1 MQVPGAI
8 PSIYTHYT
16 SLSEEL
22 GAQPLPELLTALSSG
37 LRSISI
43 SHPLQV
49 LSDGQVIALCAVLPL
64 SNLEEVTFRVLSL
77 HTNSWVAIAD
87 TVTKCTRTL
96 KRLTLKQCIFKDNQ
110 GAANIAKTL
119 ALADLVSLDI
129 SDCKLGDDF
138 AMGLCEGRLL
148 KGDRL
153 TSLRLAGC
161 SLGDEGALRIAR
173 EFENTGMMSG
183 LKTLDLSYNRIS
195 DKGACALAA
204 MLVAEGE
211 QSSLP
216 LNSLELE
223 GNLIT
228 DVGCLALARAAKS
241 ALVLSRLNISLN
253 HATDATLHAI
263 ADCLRFSSGTL
274 KEVAV
279 GGARAFEN
287 AAVAI
292 IKAATRNNSLQLLD
306 LRGVPLSTEGVS
318 QLCQM
323 LRYTA
328 TLQSLFVDVE
338 SVEGAEAIARELPN
352 NRSLTHLKI
361 GGPVP
366 EQLTAQMNQTLAANT
381 MRVPGTSPARSSP
394 HIHAWIDAATLG
406 QAVSGHTAAA
416 AARDALRMQHSKLL
430 PQQCS
435 SPTQPASPNHA
446 RSPRSEAGSMFSHN
460 TQTTS
465 RTGRTGTSYLS
476 FQFSQMSRK
485 TGISSSPL
493 HMSFSLA
500 AGGAAEKAA
509 VIFRKHDQ
517 NQDNY
522 LNKDE
527 MLAALQ
533 EVGVFNGIRAKRLG
547 RMLDHEFKKADWDKD
562 GKVSLQDF
570 INYYERIAHYQT
582 QMAREGRIKSAT
594 QKHIIPVGV
603 ENNPGLK
610 RVFKNYC
617 KFALGQGRVYS
628 QGTVPHMTAQ
638 QFHRLCADAGFL
650 EPDGRLS
657 TTAVDV
663 VFYRYR
669 TARRLGFKEFVEALA
684 AVSYEAGLQFDDL
697 LVSLGCKGP
706 PSLFTPDGS
715 THTSEAGT
723 APGGQRRTQDEVDTS
738 FSNLLGL
745 ASIQEVPT
753 PLSCNLPVT
762 AAGRA
767 TAAAARAALAIPA
780 RLRPGEAAA
789 AAAACKT
796 KKKPLVN
803 KVSAPASQHVP
814 LPQGPSSMSNPLY
827 ESVDVRQPGAMRM
840 EQFAGGKTMADSSAA
855 GEPRS
860 ALEARLVDLEAR
872 LEAMAAAQTRQ
883 LQSSPSLQIV
893 GGGPDGSVTASSIAG
908 RLSKLEA
915 QLSQALVKQESLEGV
930 SRQMEGLQG
939 ILKQLAEEVA
949 RIKSTPAAAGADPA
963 LAKQVDSMS
972 SLVYQLAGDV
982 RAAAGR
988 IDTLSSQLGAVEQ
1001 ISKQPTAQPAPGRTA
1016 DLGNMASVVAALE
1029 KRFLDR
1035 QSRFEG
1041 ALMQV
1046 ARQVDVLDHRVK
1058 EEQDTSLR
1066 ALETILASS
1075 QSQVRHTQA

>member
-1 MQVPGAI
+1 
-8 PSIYTHYT
+8 
-16 SLSEEL
+16 
-22 GAQPLPELLTALSSG
+22 
-37 LRSISI
+37 
-43 SHPLQV
+43 
-49 LSDGQVIALCAVLPL
+49 
-64 SNLEEVTFRVLSL
+64 
-77 HTNSWVAIAD
+77 
-87 TVTKCTRTL
+87 
-96 KRLTLKQCIFKDNQ
+96 
-110 GAANIAKTL
+110 
-119 ALADLVSLDI
+119 
-129 SDCKLGDDF
+129 
-138 AMGLCEGRLL
+138 MGLCEGRLL

-223 GNLIT
+223 GNL
-228 DVGCLALARAAKS
+228 
-241 ALVLSRLNISLN
+241 
-253 HATDATLHAI
+253 
-263 ADCLRFSSGTL
+263 
-274 KEVAV
+274 
-279 GGARAFEN
+279 
-287 AAVAI
+287 
-292 IKAATRNNSLQLLD
+292 
-306 LRGVPLSTEGVS
+306 GVS

-446 RSPRSEAGSMFSHN
+446 R
-460 TQTTS
+460 
-465 RTGRTGTSYLS
+465 S

-715 THTSEAGT
+715 TSQPRVVPPPLL
-723 APGGQRRTQDEVDTS
+723 PGPHWL
-738 FSNLLGL
+738 F
-745 ASIQEVPT
+745 
-753 PLSCNLPVT
+753 LPGPV
-762 AAGRA
+762 
-767 TAAAARAALAIPA
+767 L
-780 RLRPGEAAA
+780 
-789 AAAACKT
+789 
-796 KKKPLVN
+796 
-803 KVSAPASQHVP
+803 
-814 LPQGPSSMSNPLY
+814 GPSSMSNPLY

-840 EQFAGGKTMADSSAA
+840 EQFAGGKAMADSSAA

-1001 ISKQPTAQPAPGRTA
+1001 SSKQPTAQPAPGRTA

-1075 QSQVRHTQA
+1075 QSQGGVAPPGTQLLTRKS